1 MWQKVQ
7 VKCNLK
13 EAHSFP
19 YWREANFRTRICES
33 CDKKFMSSAILK
45 NHIVFHTG
53 EKPFSGPEFVN
64 PVKKVH
70 VNWNLWEAHSL
81 PHWRKAIFR
90 TRICESCD
98 KKFMPR
104 GILKKHI
111 VFHSGEK
118 PSSCANSLMQ
128 LSGGSHMESHI
139 EADTGEKPYK
149 RKHCKLCDN
158 CFTEAIVLKIHKF
171 CHSGEKPLRS

>member
-1 MWQKVQ
+1 MLRHTGERSFSGPRFVNPVTKNSCPIESLRSTLSSTLEKKHFQDPDLWIMWQKVH

-19 YWREANFRTRICES
+19 YWRKANFRTRICES

-118 PSSCANSLMQ
+118 PSSCANC
-128 LSGGSHMESHI
+128 
-139 EADTGEKPYK
+139 T
-149 RKHCKLCDN
+149 
-158 CFTEAIVLKIHKF
+158 
-171 CHSGEKPLRS
+171 